1 MAKIRLAT
9 LGYYLLEIED
19 YCVVFSNDTDWSII
33 LEAEPYEDTFQIRI
47 RYKNRLVDKKF
58 YVWMLMEVFQALYG
72 FENNDQSYEGQ
83 LDYIAKHK
91 SHIFEIPPSYIKKYD
106 EMNPIIYNIEKR
118 GHHTN

>member
-1 MAKIRLAT
+1 MAKIRFAT

-19 YCVVFSNDTDWSII
+19 YCVVFSNNTDWSII
-33 LEAEPYEDTFQIRI
+33 LETEPYEDTFQIRI
-47 RYKNRLVDKKF
+47 HYKNRLVDKKF

-72 FENNDQSYEGQ
+72 FENSNQSYEGQ

-91 SHIFEIPPSYIKKYD
+91 RHIFEIPPSYIEKYD

-118 GHHTN
+118 EHHTN